1 MRFTLSKCHN
11 VTKTFDK
18 QILLVNPSR
27 ITADTSAEM
36 LSPHASTTSGHHL
49 FPKHCAILSGCVT
62 ALIIILSRLP
72 HAQYLPHTAQ
82 TGKDRAVNRQ
92 RPLFNYKLLP
102 SRWNSSSFL
111 ARNYHPHPR
120 VCHTNLSHFKSPL
133 PEPAATRG
141 ARHRRQT
148 CTEARGLQGPGAGA
162 GQDQAGLAAGPAE
175 LSAYRQLC
183 HHKPRRV
190 KFTVLKTGVTSK
202 RHLLRGRWVNCFTM
216 TEQPATRGVPGAVGW
231 NHTHALIT
239 ENTVIEEEMG
249 NPLV

>member
-11 VTKTFDK
+11 ATKTFDK

-49 FPKHCAILSGCVT
+49 FPKHCARLSGCVT

-92 RPLFNYKLLP
+92 RPLFTNY
-102 SRWNSSSFL
+102 FL
-111 ARNYHPHPR
+111 ADETAHHSWPGITIRIEDEAAER
-120 VCHTNLSHFKSPL
+120 GRGCHTNLSHFKSPL
-133 PEPAATRG
+133 PQPAATRG
-141 ARHRRQT
+141 ARHRRRT
-148 CTEARGLQGPGAGA
+148 RTEARGLQGPGAGA

-202 RHLLRGRWVNCFTM
+202 RHLLRGRWVNCVTM
-216 TEQPATRGVPGAVGW
+216 TEQPLGEFP
-231 NHTHALIT
+231 
-239 ENTVIEEEMG
+239 E
-249 NPLV
+249 P